1 MSRRKPAADRKADI
15 QAATLALAFEV
26 GPDRVTTGMI
36 ADRLGLTQPAIYK
49 HFPRK
54 EDLWLSI
61 NEHLCAGIAGNIARA
76 TLCDC
81 PVDRLRGLV
90 LGHLRL
96 VHANPAMPA
105 IMVAPPGDG
114 AQTMVRSGIRG
125 RMEGFFDALLAAV
138 RAAQFERLFRAD
150 IEARDIALLVMG
162 VVQSLVLRLLI
173 SRNPEVLLKDADRL
187 LDLQLSTF
195 TCHGERA

>member
-1 MSRRKPAADRKADI
+1 MSQRKPAADRKDDI
-15 QAATLALAFEV
+15 RAATLALAFEV
-26 GPDRVTTGMI
+26 GPDRVTTGMV

-61 NEHLCAGIAGNIARA
+61 TEHLCAEITGNIARETRHA
-76 TLCDC
+76 C
-81 PVDRLRGLV
+81 PVARLRGLV

-96 VHANPAMPA
+96 VHATPAMPA

-114 AQTMVRSGIRG
+114 AQSLVRSGIRN

-138 RAAQFERLFRAD
+138 RAAQSEGWFRAEID
-150 IEARDIALLVMG
+150 ARDIALLVMG

-195 TCHGERA
+195 TRHGERP